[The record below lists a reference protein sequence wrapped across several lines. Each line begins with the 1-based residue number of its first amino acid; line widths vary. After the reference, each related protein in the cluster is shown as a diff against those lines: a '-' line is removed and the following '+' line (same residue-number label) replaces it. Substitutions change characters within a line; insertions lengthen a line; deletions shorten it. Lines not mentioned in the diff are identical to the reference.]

1 MLNCGDTFLT
11 GDNETDDWHLWI
23 IITPPSEGEVI
34 TVSVTTRHKKSESL
48 VVLRA
53 GDHPFIKH
61 DSVVAYRYSMIR
73 TVEDIEAAIAN
84 GSAKQR
90 EPVSAALLSR
100 VQNGLLDS
108 EFTPNGVKHYYTGLK

>member
-1 MLNCGDTFLT
+1 
-11 GDNETDDWHLWI
+11 
-23 IITPPSEGEVI
+23 
-34 TVSVTTRHKKSESL
+34 
-48 VVLRA
+48 
-53 GDHPFIKH
+53 
-61 DSVVAYRYSMIR
+61 MIR